1 MRELAVFYCPKCGY
15 YAYYQTSRHPQCPRC
30 FYPDEMHMVRM
41 HYREFMDMGCKER
54 DDYLALEILK
64 GNPSYIKRITAPH
77 KRFNSR
83 EIIAEMNIEIMRL
96 DTENKI
102 LSDTVK
108 WMHDTIW
115 EMIREQKGYTDK
127 NVAEILNSLE
137 NDDSLKNPPEET
149 VMHVFIASA
158 GVFVACMFPIHQF
171 LYLFS
176 TSHGLFSIP
185 LRHTRN
191 LSLPKTSSG
200 KCSNRTGCSLP
211 F

>member
-15 YAYYQTSRHPQCPRC
+15 YAYYQTSRHPQSPRC

-108 WMHDTIW
+108 WMHDTI
-115 EMIREQKGYTDK
+115 
-127 NVAEILNSLE
+127 
-137 NDDSLKNPPEET
+137 
-149 VMHVFIASA
+149 
-158 GVFVACMFPIHQF
+158 
-171 LYLFS
+171 
-176 TSHGLFSIP
+176 
-185 LRHTRN
+185 
-191 LSLPKTSSG
+191 
-200 KCSNRTGCSLP
+200 
-211 F
+211 

>member
-30 FYPDEMHMVRM
+30 CHPDVMHMVRM
-41 HYREFMDMGCKER
+41 YYKEFMDMGCRER
-54 DDYLALEILK
+54 DDYLAQEIMK
-64 GNPSYIKRITAPH
+64 DNPSFLKRINAPH

-115 EMIREQKGYTDK
+115 EMIICDHIIYLSAFTLAQGIQIIDRPGCDLLSQAVDLIHPFFLDQLNTEHKLICSRIL
-127 NVAEILNSLE
+127 AEI
-137 NDDSLKNPPEET
+137 
-149 VMHVFIASA
+149 FYI
-158 GVFVACMFPIHQF
+158 F
-171 LYLFS
+171 
-176 TSHGLFSIP
+176 
-185 LRHTRN
+185 
-191 LSLPKTSSG
+191 
-200 KCSNRTGCSLP
+200 
-211 F
+211 

>member
-115 EMIREQKGYTDK
+115 EMICEQKGYTSK
-127 NVAEILNSLE
+127 NAAEILNRLE
-137 NDDSLKNPPEET
+137 NDNPQEDQQDSPEDTT
-149 VMHVFIASA
+149 VTAKAHTKEHI
-158 GVFVACMFPIHQF
+158 
-171 LYLFS
+171 
-176 TSHGLFSIP
+176 
-185 LRHTRN
+185 RH
-191 LSLPKTSSG
+191 
-200 KCSNRTGCSLP
+200 
-211 F
+211 

>member
-127 NVAEILNSLE
+127 NVAEISNSLE
-137 NDDSLKNPPEET
+137 NDDSLKNPPEDT
-149 VMHVFIASA
+149 ATAKPSASE
-158 GVFVACMFPIHQF
+158 
-171 LYLFS
+171 
-176 TSHGLFSIP
+176 
-185 LRHTRN
+185 HTHH
-191 LSLPKTSSG
+191 
-200 KCSNRTGCSLP
+200 
-211 F
+211 